1 MGYYPIKCV
10 HCMRSVAMDERCV
23 KMVPEEVKTFNS
35 RLDGSQPIVVLNN
48 SKKNKQI
55 EYKSLRELRKSHVIE
70 HEEIHPI
77 KISGEYQNIEECRK
91 DFVQSID
98 VKDLEINGTKMS
110 GTIRKFYCPYCHN
123 EIISMAGK
131 LPMYLISIMGPS
143 SAGKTV
149 YLTVLHKLL
158 GGKNYPL
165 PQGHLSFDNFGE
177 MSNEFRKFAL
187 DLNRTGTLP
196 STTTENRKDPYLLR
210 VNYIADDNSQEVNK
224 QCLIGLID
232 MRGEML
238 HGDHDDD
245 LMDFNLPQF
254 KEANGFIMMV
264 DPETLE
270 GVYNHLPE
278 QYFGGRS
285 IEQLDETLGSMRQT
299 IINCITAEMGCIEKP
314 SVVALAKQDI
324 LCT

>member
-48 SKKNKQI
+48 NKKNKQI
-55 EYKSLRELRKSHVIE
+55 EYKSLRELRNSHVIE

-98 VKDLEINGTKMS
+98 VKDLEIDGTKMS

-158 GGKNYPL
+158 GGINYPL
-165 PQGHLSFDNFGE
+165 PQGHL
-177 MSNEFRKFAL
+177 
-187 DLNRTGTLP
+187 
-196 STTTENRKDPYLLR
+196 
-210 VNYIADDNSQEVNK
+210 
-224 QCLIGLID
+224 
-232 MRGEML
+232 
-238 HGDHDDD
+238 
-245 LMDFNLPQF
+245 
-254 KEANGFIMMV
+254 
-264 DPETLE
+264 
-270 GVYNHLPE
+270 
-278 QYFGGRS
+278 
-285 IEQLDETLGSMRQT
+285 
-299 IINCITAEMGCIEKP
+299 
-314 SVVALAKQDI
+314 
-324 LCT
+324 

>member
-123 EIISMAGK
+123 EIISMAGQAAK
-131 LPMYLISIMGPS
+131 VSDQHYGS
-143 SAGKTV
+143 
-149 YLTVLHKLL
+149 
-158 GGKNYPL
+158 
-165 PQGHLSFDNFGE
+165 
-177 MSNEFRKFAL
+177 
-187 DLNRTGTLP
+187 
-196 STTTENRKDPYLLR
+196 R
-210 VNYIADDNSQEVNK
+210 V
-224 QCLIGLID
+224 
-232 MRGEML
+232 
-238 HGDHDDD
+238 
-245 LMDFNLPQF
+245 
-254 KEANGFIMMV
+254 
-264 DPETLE
+264 
-270 GVYNHLPE
+270 LPE
-278 QYFGGRS
+278 KRYILQYFISFWVEKIIRCRRDICHS
-285 IEQLDETLGSMRQT
+285 I
-299 IINCITAEMGCIEKP
+299 
-314 SVVALAKQDI
+314 I
-324 LCT
+324 LER